1 MKKLSTFNF
10 QPATIILL
18 LILFTIFAMPVTA
31 LAQDA
36 NPDTPTDDEINA
48 IAQDM
53 FCPVCEN
60 VPLDVCATQ
69 ACAQWRA
76 LIGEKLSEGWTEE
89 EIKQYFVDQYGDRV
103 LAEPPPEG
111 FNWLVYIVPPAAF
124 MLGAYVLYRGI
135 QSWRSIEPEDEPLPA
150 ESISDDDYVARL
162 EKELHEGEW

>member
-1 MKKLSTFNF
+1 MIKLSTFNF
-10 QPATIILL
+10 QLLTFVFLLVAL
-18 LILFTIFAMPVTA
+18 LIFIVPVNV

-48 IAQDM
+48 IASEM

-60 VPLDVCATQ
+60 VPLDVCGTQ

-76 LIGEKLSEGWTEE
+76 LIGEKLSQGWTED

-103 LAEPPPEG
+103 LAEPPRTG

-124 MLGAYVLYRGI
+124 VIGAYVLFRGI
-135 QSWRSIEPEDEPLPA
+135 QSWRQIQPETAPLPA
-150 ESISDDDYVARL
+150 ETEITDDYVARL
-162 EKELHEGEW
+162 EDELRDGDW